1 MATQQKINIGILSPA
16 TADRPHFKS
25 LAQMLPA
32 EVTVTNEGL
41 GLLQDSYHHLE
52 RKTDEIAARAADF
65 VRRNQ
70 VHGLIVT
77 GGFVTLFNPGLEAK
91 IADVVRIPVTSAVP
105 SVTASLNALSVTKV
119 MLVTP
124 FTAEMNAHIEKH
136 LTNLGFTVF
145 PGPPYDKTRKPGAG
159 VEISPDELFQRVEA
173 SYRQNPTVQA
183 IYFQGATLDPLPVI
197 QRLEDNLGIPVVSSN
212 TAMFWNIVSKLGAK
226 FSINGYGKLLS
237 SWPVVPSQRGG
248 FEFKDVLPRLVAAY
262 EAGRLVPFI
271 GVGMSRPHCADW
283 PGLIR
288 GLEAAAG
295 ISNVPPLD
303 ANTKS
308 EDLIQR
314 ANRAVRKLRSGAAGE
329 FEDALRQSL
338 FVKKDSVPEQTSAL
352 AKIWWP
358 LVLSTNYD
366 DFYVKAFA
374 DEFGALGL

>member
-1 MATQQKINIGILSPA
+1 METAKKIHIGILSPA

-25 LAQMLPA
+25 LEQMLPA

-41 GLLQDSYHHLE
+41 GLLKDSYHDLE
-52 RKTDEIAARAADF
+52 GKTDEIAARAA
-65 VRRNQ
+65 
-70 VHGLIVT
+70 
-77 GGFVTLFNPGLEAK
+77 E
-91 IADVVRIPVTSAVP
+91 VVRIPVTSAVR

-159 VEISPDELFQRVEA
+159 VETSPDELFQRVEA

-248 FEFKDVLPRLVAAY
+248 FEFK
-262 EAGRLVPFI
+262 
-271 GVGMSRPHCADW
+271 
-283 PGLIR
+283 
-288 GLEAAAG
+288 
-295 ISNVPPLD
+295 
-303 ANTKS
+303 
-308 EDLIQR
+308 
-314 ANRAVRKLRSGAAGE
+314 
-329 FEDALRQSL
+329 
-338 FVKKDSVPEQTSAL
+338 
-352 AKIWWP
+352 
-358 LVLSTNYD
+358 
-366 DFYVKAFA
+366 
-374 DEFGALGL
+374 